1 MADEFDDAFDEIAL
15 FELQKAL
22 DEITSE
28 GNEAKQKHDALKAQL
43 AEISKQYNLLSRE
56 QSVLENERLARERK
70 KRELEKELAS
80 QKRLKEIADQKK
92 SLTELFEAKSKELD
106 ELTASA
112 KWREFAFDHQ
122 ITGGKELAIVKRG
135 ILGDKRG
142 LGKTLTSLI
151 WADMV
156 EAKRILVLA
165 PNDVVP
171 QFEGE
176 IQTWAPNR
184 TVFSLRGLDK
194 KSRDM
199 IYPMLN
205 MVPEFIVTLNYE
217 AWRKDKTIIDDLIKA
232 GLDTIILDEAHRI
245 KGSSK
250 QTAKGVF
257 QIAYAPNKCEKC
269 NVIDLFTGP
278 WRQDNGECTNTYPGW
293 QYVHS
298 CGEQLVSSVVNVLS
312 MTGTPI
318 LNKPQELFS
327 LLHLVDHVKFAS
339 ERNYLR
345 DYCYKAGTQWIFLTH
360 GLKKLVSSM
369 SHFFIQRDRDSV
381 GIQVPPPAITVHRLD
396 KEPIK
401 YAKQY
406 EAEEAIHNAAR
417 LQLAESDEGKD
428 IFHLLE
434 LITRERQVMT
444 WPAGI
449 RFHIKD
455 KDGNVLQTLKFDVEE
470 SQKVDAAEELLEELL
485 EEGERVVVFS
495 QFVAPLQEMH
505 KRFLKKGYKSTT
517 VVGGMTDVHKN
528 AVRNDFDLKT
538 APPKGEE
545 KYQVVFAT
553 YKAFGTGINLN
564 AARHMILLDDEWNP
578 GMEDQAIGRIDRMNS
593 IDQANVHI
601 FRVNGSIDD
610 FMEKVMARK
619 RAILEGFN
627 EETELAT
634 GLNELRKFFEG

>member
-1 MADEFDDAFDEIAL
+1 MEFDEIAM
-15 FELQKAL
+15 FELQKSL
-22 DEITSE
+22 DELSAE
-28 GNEAKQKHDALKAQL
+28 GSEAKQKHDEVKRQL
-43 AEISKQYNLLSRE
+43 AEISKQYNLLSAE
-56 QSVLENERLARERK
+56 QNQLESERLARERK
-70 KRELEKELAS
+70 KRDLEKELAS
-80 QKRLKEIADQKK
+80 QKRLKELADQKRD
-92 SLTELFEAKSKELD
+92 LTEQFEAKSKELD

-112 KWREFAFDHQ
+112 QWREFAFDHQ
-122 ITGGKELAIVKRG
+122 ITGGKELAIAKRG
-135 ILGDKRG
+135 ILGDRRG

-156 EAKRILVLA
+156 KAKKILVLA

-176 IQTWAPNR
+176 INTWAPAR

-194 KSRDM
+194 ASRNL

-205 MVPEFIVTLNYE
+205 MVDEFIVTLNYE
-217 AWRKDKTIIDDLIKA
+217 AWRKDKTIIDDLVKA
-232 GLDTIILDEAHRI
+232 GIDTIILDEAHRI
-245 KGSSK
+245 KSANK

-257 QIAYAPNKCEKC
+257 QLAYAPNKCPKC
-269 NVIDLFTGP
+269 NAIDNFSGP
-278 WRQDNGECTNTYPGW
+278 WKQDNGECVNAYPGW
-293 QYVHS
+293 QYQHS
-298 CGEQLVSSVVNVLS
+298 CGTELVSSVENVLC

-345 DYCYKAGTQWIFLTH
+345 DYCFRSGTQWIFLSH
-360 GLKKLVSSM
+360 GLKKLVDSM
-369 SHFFIQRDRDSV
+369 SHFFVQRDRDSI
-381 GIQVPPPAITVHRLD
+381 GIKVPPPAITVHRLD

-406 EAEEAIHNAAR
+406 AAEDAIHNAAR
-417 LQLAESDEGKD
+417 LMLQDGTGKD
-428 IFHLLE
+428 IFHILE

-449 RFHIKD
+449 KMEIKD
-455 KDGNVLQTLKFDVEE
+455 DDGNVIETLKFDVEE

-495 QFVAPLQEMH
+495 QFVAPLQEMNQ
-505 KRFLKKGYKSTT
+505 RFLKKGYKSTT
-517 VVGGMTDVHKN
+517 VVGGMSEAHKN
-528 AVRNDFDLKT
+528 QVRNDFDLKFASKT
-538 APPKGEE
+538 DY
-545 KYQVVFAT
+545 KYDVVFAT

-601 FRVNGSIDD
+601 FRVNASIDD
-610 FMEKVMARK
+610 FMEKIMDKK
-619 RAILEGFN
+619 RRLLEGFDEAS
-627 EETELAT
+627 EEAASM
-634 GLNELRKFFEG
+634 NDLRKFFED